1 MLLVFTWPPH
11 VLPSAQ
17 PTLQPRGTFLQALRF
32 LLPPR
37 VSSSLPLPPPS
48 AHANP
53 PLTLSSFSHAFSP
66 SIHHLPQNGPSPL
79 SCIVPGECPS
89 HLCKRKRRSGPGL
102 LTDAVPLEGSDTLQL
117 RSRCASRLQ
126 CRLLRHVY
134 IPYSSASHYVP
145 PGLKS
150 NSPSAC
156 CT

>member
-89 HLCKRKRRSGPGL
+89 HLLQEEEEERSW
-102 LTDAVPLEGSDTLQL
+102 AAH
-117 RSRCASRLQ
+117 RCGAFGG
-126 CRLLRHVY
+126 LRHAATPLPMCITFAMQATAPRIY
-134 IPYSSASHYVP
+134 P
-145 PGLKS
+145 L
-150 NSPSAC
+150 
-156 CT
+156 